1 MFKTKFDRTETK
13 GVKFEIPSM
22 VQQSD
27 KDSTDINLIIKRYCE
42 CGICPTCTVQPIS
55 EDVAMLSG
63 EDFNSMMQKMAQVNN
78 QFNELPAEVRKKFAN
93 NPANMLEF
101 IQDPNN
107 RKEAEKLGL
116 IAKSN
121 EYGNNFELP
130 NIPSVTPT
138 VTPMGNEAN
147 NQTVQGDLQTPQV
160 NNPANVE

>member
-42 CGICPTCTVQPIS
+42 CGICPTCTVKQPIS

-116 IAKSN
+116 LKRDTSID
-121 EYGNNFELP
+121 
-130 NIPSVTPT
+130 NIGSFDVPT
-138 VTPMGNEAN
+138 VVIPNVDTQNG
-147 NQTVQGDLQTPQV
+147 NQTVQGDIQSPQV